1 MKKLN
6 KNSLLLALAVVGLG
20 LASCDPETV
29 IVPNAG
35 TLSGGPFSFVVDGEP
50 DMVSGITLDDSEV
63 MGTNSSFVITDED
76 GNILG
81 LPGTMADLE
90 GVDFDG
96 AGAGVCLI
104 WYVRYEDGL
113 TGLAESQDIDDLVG
127 EFDVSNS
134 ITVTRTLI
142 GIDGG
147 MISLG
152 DGETTIVGVAE
163 TAQLNLTGVTTT
175 STATDASYY
184 YIVTDA
190 DDNILK
196 WIDPEDRTNVTI
208 DLSGAAAGTCHIWG
222 WSYKGLDDPVAG
234 ENISTLND
242 HEREEISE
250 NWITVIR
257 EAPDGG
263 MISLGD
269 GTDLFVGVAG
279 DIVLNGISTTSTASN
294 LSYWY
299 IITDADDNILKWV
312 NPDDRSNVSID
323 LSGAEAGTCHVW
335 GWSYKG
341 LDDPVAGENIS
352 TLNDDDEESLSS
364 NWIVAARLPELP
376 DGGMVS
382 LADDATTAV
391 GVAGTD
397 QLTFEGVK
405 TSSTASELSYWY
417 VITDADDNILT
428 WVNPADRNNAT
439 VDLSGAPEG
448 VCHIWGW
455 SYSGLDDPVMGENIS
470 TLNDDGREAISSNF
484 ISVTRATPDGGM
496 VSLSDDTDM
505 ATGTA
510 GTDELT
516 FTGVKTTSTAS
527 ELSYWYVITDADD
540 NILDWVNPADRN
552 NATVDLSGAPTGTCH
567 IWGWSYRGLGD
578 PVAGQNISTLDD
590 DTEEDLSSNFITVVR
605 N

>member
-1 MKKLN
+1 MKKSITRN
-6 KNSLLLALAVVGLG
+6 PLLLTLALLGLG

-29 IVPNAG
+29 VVPNAG

-81 LPGTMADLE
+81 LPATMADLE

-113 TGLAESQDIDDLVG
+113 AGLAESQDIDDLTG

-147 MISLG
+147 MISLE

-175 STATDASYY
+175 STATDASYW

-196 WIDPEDRTNVTI
+196 WITPEDRNNATI

-222 WSYKGLDDPVAG
+222 WSYKGLDDPVVG

-257 EAPDGG
+257 ED
-263 MISLGD
+263 
-269 GTDLFVGVAG
+269 
-279 DIVLNGISTTSTASN
+279 
-294 LSYWY
+294 
-299 IITDADDNILKWV
+299 
-312 NPDDRSNVSID
+312 
-323 LSGAEAGTCHVW
+323 
-335 GWSYKG
+335 
-341 LDDPVAGENIS
+341 
-352 TLNDDDEESLSS
+352 
-364 NWIVAARLPELP
+364 P

-382 LADDATTAV
+382 LADDSELFV
-391 GVAGTD
+391 GVAGD
-397 QLTFEGVK
+397 IVINGIK
-405 TSSTASELSYWY
+405 TSSTATNLSYWY

-428 WVNPADRNNAT
+428 WVTPEDRNNAT
-439 VDLSGAPEG
+439 LDLSGAPEG

-455 SYSGLDDPVMGENIS
+455 SYSGLDDPVVGENIS
-470 TLNDDGREAISSNF
+470 TLNDDPREAISTNW
-484 ISVTRATPDGGM
+484 ITVTRATPEGGM
-496 VSLSDDTDM
+496 ISLSDGTTM

-510 GTDELT
+510 GTDALT
-516 FTGVKTTSTAS
+516 FNGVTTTSTAT

-540 NILDWVNPADRN
+540 NILTWVNPEDRTD
-552 NATVDLSGAPTGTCH
+552 ATVDLSGAPTGTCH
-567 IWGWSYRGLGD
+567 IWGWSYRGLDD
-578 PVAGQNISTLDD
+578 PVVGENISTLDD
-590 DTEEDLSSNFITVVR
+590 DTEEDISANFITVVR

>member
-1 MKKLN
+1 MA
-6 KNSLLLALAVVGLG
+6 LLGLG

-29 IVPNAG
+29 VVPNAG

-81 LPGTMADLE
+81 LPATMADLE

-113 TGLAESQDIDDLVG
+113 AGLAESQDIDDLTG

-147 MISLG
+147 MISLE

-175 STATDASYY
+175 STATDASYW

-196 WIDPEDRTNVTI
+196 WITPEDRNNATI

-222 WSYKGLDDPVAG
+222 WSYKGLDDPVVG

-257 EAPDGG
+257 ED
-263 MISLGD
+263 
-269 GTDLFVGVAG
+269 
-279 DIVLNGISTTSTASN
+279 
-294 LSYWY
+294 
-299 IITDADDNILKWV
+299 
-312 NPDDRSNVSID
+312 
-323 LSGAEAGTCHVW
+323 
-335 GWSYKG
+335 
-341 LDDPVAGENIS
+341 
-352 TLNDDDEESLSS
+352 
-364 NWIVAARLPELP
+364 P

-382 LADDATTAV
+382 LADDSELFV
-391 GVAGTD
+391 GVAGD
-397 QLTFEGVK
+397 IVINGIK
-405 TSSTASELSYWY
+405 TSSTATNLSYWY

-428 WVNPADRNNAT
+428 WVTPEDRNNASADLSGAPAGTCHIWGWSYKGLDDPVVGENISTLDDDDEESISSNFIEAVRLPESPEGGMVSLADDATMAVGVAGTAQLTFEGVKTSSMATQLSYWYVITDADDNILTWVTPEDRNNAT
-439 VDLSGAPEG
+439 LDLSGAPEG

-455 SYSGLDDPVMGENIS
+455 SYSGLDDPVVGENIS
-470 TLNDDGREAISSNF
+470 TLNDDPREAISTNW
-484 ISVTRATPDGGM
+484 ITVTRATPEGGM
-496 VSLSDDTDM
+496 ISLSDGTTM

-510 GTDELT
+510 GTDALT
-516 FTGVKTTSTAS
+516 FNGVTTTSTAT

-540 NILDWVNPADRN
+540 NILTWVNPEDRTD
-552 NATVDLSGAPTGTCH
+552 ATVDLSGAPTGTCH
-567 IWGWSYRGLGD
+567 IWGWSYRGLDD
-578 PVAGQNISTLDD
+578 PVVGENISTLDD
-590 DTEEDLSSNFITVVR
+590 DTEEDISANFITVVR